1 MPTTR
6 YAPPGSDPD
15 DAPERHLSSAALR
28 GINIGLNVIVRIAA
42 VRIERER
49 RAMIWLTNYARLQ
62 GLTADALSERI
73 GIPQDDIRKALTD
86 PDIDIRTFVRA
97 VEEAR
102 ANFEKFIPSLVRT
115 AVTRDV
121 VEAIEYAGE
130 TPGIV
135 EIIGHNRTG
144 KTESAWYQYLRNLDR
159 ALWIDCPEDDSDRT
173 FLFEIA
179 RAAGIGTGTNK
190 KPDQIRAQVKAVFG
204 TFGISVLFVDE
215 AHRLWPSN
223 PRTKPKRIEF
233 LRSLVDAGKPPKV
246 SVIVIATE
254 QFAESLEAALD
265 QSTRWAPGQWQG
277 RAQRWVLPETLS
289 DAELS
294 AVARHHAPD
303 APKEAI
309 DALVLQAKASQGF
322 CGVMVNTI
330 RRARFLGKGKIT
342 ADTVTRAQIQMAK
355 GTKLEQLA
363 QAKAIGTRLQ
373 KGGRR

>member
-1 MPTTR
+1 MNTR
-6 YAPPGSDPD
+6 YAPPGANPEA
-15 DAPERHLSSAALR
+15 APERHLSGAALR
-28 GINIGLNVIVRIAA
+28 GINIGLNVVVRVAA
-42 VRIERER
+42 VRTERER

-73 GIPQDDIRKALTD
+73 GLSQDDIRSALTD
-86 PDIDIRTFVRA
+86 PDIDLRPFVRA
-97 VEEAR
+97 VEGAR
-102 ANFEKFIPSLVRT
+102 ANFEKCIPQLVRT

-121 VEAIEYAGE
+121 LEAIGYAGE

-144 KTESAWYQYLRNLDR
+144 KTESAWYQFLRLLDR

-190 KPDQIRAQVKAVFG
+190 KPDQLRAQVKAIFG
-204 TFGISVLFVDE
+204 DPGISVLFVDE

-265 QSTRWAPGQWQG
+265 KSSRWAPGQWQG

-289 DAELS
+289 DAELAS
-294 AVARHHAPD
+294 VARHHAPD
-303 APKEAI
+303 APEEAI
-309 DALVLQAKASQGF
+309 RSLVLQAKASQGF
-322 CGVMVNTI
+322 CGIMVNTI
-330 RRARFLGKGKIT
+330 RRARFIGRGK
-342 ADTVTRAQIQMAK
+342 VTRESVDRAQIQIAR
-355 GTKLEQLA
+355 GTKLEQAA
-363 QAKAIGTRLQ
+363 QAKAIAARLKQ
-373 KGGRR
+373 GGRR

>member
-1 MPTTR
+1 MNTR
-6 YAPPGSDPD
+6 YAPPGANPEA
-15 DAPERHLSSAALR
+15 APERHLSSAALR
-28 GINIGLNVIVRIAA
+28 GINIGLNVVVRVAA
-42 VRIERER
+42 VRTERER

-73 GIPQDDIRKALTD
+73 GLSQDDIRSALTD
-86 PDIDIRTFVRA
+86 PDIDLRPFVRA
-97 VEEAR
+97 VEGAR
-102 ANFEKFIPSLVRT
+102 ANFEKFLPQLVRT

-121 VEAIEYAGE
+121 LEAIGYAGE

-144 KTESAWYQYLRNLDR
+144 KTESAWYQFLRLLDR

-190 KPDQIRAQVKAVFG
+190 KPDQLRAQVKAIFG
-204 TFGISVLFVDE
+204 DPGISVLFVDE

-265 QSTRWAPGQWQG
+265 KSSRWAPGQWQG

-289 DAELS
+289 DAELAS
-294 AVARHHAPD
+294 VARHHAPD
-303 APKEAI
+303 APEEAI
-309 DALVLQAKASQGF
+309 RSLVLQAKASQGF
-322 CGVMVNTI
+322 CGIMVNTI
-330 RRARFLGKGKIT
+330 RRARFIGRGK
-342 ADTVTRAQIQMAK
+342 VTRESVDRAQIQMAR
-355 GTKLEQLA
+355 GTKLEQAA
-363 QAKAIGTRLQ
+363 QAKAIAARLKQ
-373 KGGRR
+373 GGRR

>member
-1 MPTTR
+1 MNTR
-6 YAPPGSDPD
+6 YAPPGANPEA
-15 DAPERHLSSAALR
+15 APERHLSGAALR
-28 GINIGLNVIVRIAA
+28 GINIGLNVVVRVAA
-42 VRIERER
+42 VRTERER

-73 GIPQDDIRKALTD
+73 GLSQDDIRSALTD
-86 PDIDIRTFVRA
+86 PDIDLRPFVRA
-97 VEEAR
+97 VEGAR
-102 ANFEKFIPSLVRT
+102 ANFEKFIPQLVRT

-121 VEAIEYAGE
+121 LEAIGYAGE

-144 KTESAWYQYLRNLDR
+144 KTESAWYQFLRLLDR

-190 KPDQIRAQVKAVFG
+190 KPDQLRAQVKAIFG
-204 TFGISVLFVDE
+204 DPGISVLFVDE

-265 QSTRWAPGQWQG
+265 KSSRWAPGQWQG

-289 DAELS
+289 DAELAS
-294 AVARHHAPD
+294 VARHHAPD
-303 APKEAI
+303 APEEAI
-309 DALVLQAKASQGF
+309 RSLVLQAKASQGF
-322 CGVMVNTI
+322 CGIMVNTI
-330 RRARFLGKGKIT
+330 RRARFIGRGK
-342 ADTVTRAQIQMAK
+342 VTRESVDRAQIQIAR
-355 GTKLEQLA
+355 GTKLEQAA
-363 QAKAIGTRLQ
+363 QAKAIAARLKQ
-373 KGGRR
+373 GGRR

>member
-1 MPTTR
+1 MNTR
-6 YAPPGSDPD
+6 YAPPGTDPEA
-15 DAPERHLSSAALR
+15 APERHLASAALR
-28 GINIGLNVIVRIAA
+28 GINIGLNVVVRVAA
-42 VRIERER
+42 VRTDRER

-73 GIPQDDIRKALTD
+73 GIPQDEVRAALTD
-86 PDIDIRTFVRA
+86 PGADIRPFVRA
-97 VEEAR
+97 VEAAR

-121 VEAIEYAGE
+121 TEAIEYAGE

-144 KTESAWYQYLRNLDR
+144 KTESAWRLYLRMLDR

-179 RAAGIGTGTNK
+179 RAGGIGTGTNK
-190 KPDQIRAQVKAVFG
+190 KPDQIRSQVKAIFG
-204 TFGISVLFVDE
+204 EAGVSVLFVDE

-223 PRTKPKRIEF
+223 PKTKPKRIEF
-233 LRSLVDAGKPPKV
+233 LRSLVDAGKPPRV

-289 DAELS
+289 DAELD

-303 APKEAI
+303 APEEVLRS
-309 DALVLQAKASQGF
+309 LVLQAKASQGF
-322 CGVMVNTI
+322 CGIMVNTI
-330 RRARFLGKGKIT
+330 RRARFIGKGKIT
-342 ADTVTRAQIQMAK
+342 RDSVDRAQIQMAR
-355 GTKLEQLA
+355 GTKLEQAA
-363 QAKAIGTRLQ
+363 QAKAIAARLK

>member
-1 MPTTR
+1 MNTR
-6 YAPPGSDPD
+6 YAPPGANPEA
-15 DAPERHLSSAALR
+15 APERHLSSAALR
-28 GINIGLNVIVRIAA
+28 GINIGLNVVVRVAA
-42 VRIERER
+42 VRTERER

-73 GIPQDDIRKALTD
+73 GLSQDDIRSALTD
-86 PDIDIRTFVRA
+86 PDIDLRPFVRA
-97 VEEAR
+97 VEGAR
-102 ANFEKFIPSLVRT
+102 ANFEKFIPQLVRT

-121 VEAIEYAGE
+121 LEAIGYAGE

-144 KTESAWYQYLRNLDR
+144 KTESAWYQFLRLLDR

-190 KPDQIRAQVKAVFG
+190 KPDQLRAQVKAIFG
-204 TFGISVLFVDE
+204 DPGISVLFVDE

-265 QSTRWAPGQWQG
+265 KSSRWAPGQWQG

-289 DAELS
+289 DAELAS
-294 AVARHHAPD
+294 VARHHAPD
-303 APKEAI
+303 APEEAI
-309 DALVLQAKASQGF
+309 RSLVLQAKASQGF
-322 CGVMVNTI
+322 CGIMVNTI
-330 RRARFLGKGKIT
+330 RRARFIGRGK
-342 ADTVTRAQIQMAK
+342 VTRESVDRAQIQMAR
-355 GTKLEQLA
+355 GTKLEQAA
-363 QAKAIGTRLQ
+363 QAKAIAARLKQ
-373 KGGRR
+373 GGRR